1 MHVLTENVRS
11 VPEQLAELGADYPLA
26 IALNDG
32 NHQVTFEGLD
42 RRANQFANYLS
53 HLGVISGDTV
63 ALCLERSIDWI
74 VAALGIMRA
83 GAAYVPLDSAWP
95 DERLSFAVSNSGAS
109 ALVAR
114 TTLLQRLQIPAIGID
129 PSRDAAAIVAAPAAT
144 RLPIDP
150 ESLAY
155 VIYTSGSTGVPKGV
169 EITHANLAHLIKW
182 HQEAFRVTP
191 NDRASHLAGLGFDAA
206 VWEIWSNLAAGASLC
221 IVDDEIRTSPELIQQ
236 WMVREGVTIGFV
248 PTVHAGP
255 LMKMEWPS
263 STALRLLLTGGD
275 ALHHGPSVQLPF
287 DVINNYGPT
296 EGTVVA
302 TSGLLKPGI
311 AGTPHIGH
319 AITGATI
326 YLLDENGNQ
335 VPDGDVGE
343 IFVGGAGVARGYR
356 NLPEATERS
365 FVPDPFAGSPG
376 ARMYRTGDRGIRRPD
391 GEIDFRGRLD
401 RQAKIRGQRVELD
414 EIGSILN
421 HHPSIAFAAA
431 VIHSPEGAESQLL
444 AYVLPKEE
452 MPVPTANELQDH
464 LLLSLPEYMIPS
476 IFVRLRTIPVS
487 ANGKIDL
494 SKLPSPTEA
503 DMLERI
509 AAREPVS
516 PIEEQMLAIVRGLL
530 NNNAISAEDN
540 IFLAGGHSLLGMQ
553 LVIRLRNAF
562 GVDVTLRQLFEAPT
576 AARLATLVETILI
589 ESVDSMSDEEAAALL
604 SQYESDANV
613 HP

>member
-302 TSGLLKPGI
+302 TSALLKPGI

-421 HHPSIAFAAA
+421 HHPSIAFATA

-452 MPVPTANELQDH
+452 MPVLTANELQDH